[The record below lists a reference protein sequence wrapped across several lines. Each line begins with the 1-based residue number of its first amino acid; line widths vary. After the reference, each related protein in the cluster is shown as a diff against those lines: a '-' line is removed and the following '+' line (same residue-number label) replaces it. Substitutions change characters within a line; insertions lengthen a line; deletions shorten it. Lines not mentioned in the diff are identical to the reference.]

1 MTMAERTEKFQRNF
15 LEFLSERMKNE
26 ELMETE
32 HPASHDNAG
41 RTEKFQ
47 LISLEFLLERMKN
60 EELRETD
67 PPPSHD
73 NGRENREILENFS
86 RISLGEN
93 EE

>member
-1 MTMAERTEKFQRNF
+1 MKNREKLTTLPLMTMAERTEKFQR
-15 LEFLSERMKNE
+15 
-26 ELMETE
+26 
-32 HPASHDNAG
+32 
-41 RTEKFQ
+41 
-47 LISLEFLLERMKN
+47 ISLEFLLERMKN

-73 NGRENREILENFS
+73 NGGENRNILENFS